1 MPFNQQMAGILE
13 ADCYSFMKAAAAAE
27 TPNNALRQPFTR
39 VANFLRNFATFGA
52 TTYWQYGWPP
62 LFTKYSW

>member
-52 TTYWQYGWPP
+52 TTYWQ
-62 LFTKYSW
+62 